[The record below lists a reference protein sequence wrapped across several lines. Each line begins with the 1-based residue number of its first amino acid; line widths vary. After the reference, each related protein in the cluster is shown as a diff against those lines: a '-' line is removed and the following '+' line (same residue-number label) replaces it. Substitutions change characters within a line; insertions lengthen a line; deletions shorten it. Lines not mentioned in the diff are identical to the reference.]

1 MAELSEKKKGI
12 TELLEKIPAE
22 KRWEITVK
30 ILTSLIVM
38 RGDKIIAPLLGTAK
52 DIISPL

>member
-30 ILTSLIVM
+30 ILTSLTVM